1 MKQIPDCPIIRSMEK
16 TGYPPWIDPDYEEP
30 EEEEEEE
37 WESQY

>member
-16 TGYPPWIDPDYEEP
+16 TGFPPWIDPNYEEP

>member
-1 MKQIPDCPIIRSMEK
+1 MKQIPDCPIIRSMEN